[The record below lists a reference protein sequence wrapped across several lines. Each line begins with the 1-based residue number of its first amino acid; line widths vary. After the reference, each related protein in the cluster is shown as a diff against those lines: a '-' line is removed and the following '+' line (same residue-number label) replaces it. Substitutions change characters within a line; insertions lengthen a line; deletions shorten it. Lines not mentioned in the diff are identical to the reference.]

1 MGYSVLLVTPTYP
14 PVLGGS
20 EVEAQRVCDALRRRG
35 HHFEV
40 ACQGGAPMPV
50 VSRWT
55 DPHGTPV
62 RIFGHGVPAHR
73 RALALA
79 TGSALMLA
87 TGRYDIAYF
96 LMGGLHL
103 AAALPVARARGIP
116 ILMKFSGSNT
126 IRPLVASRLGRWELV
141 MLKRWAGRILVLNP
155 AMESEAVE
163 AGLPAERLGWMPNP
177 VDIEAFRPLDVRA
190 KTELRRRMNIPAG
203 ERIVLFVGRM
213 APEKRLHSLLDAFAI
228 TGAADPMARLVL
240 VGDGPLRGELEA
252 RVRAGNSRSQ
262 ITFTGALSG
271 DAVCQW
277 MQAADLFALVSEF
290 EGLPCSLIEAM
301 SAGLTAVVSDIA
313 ANKQLIP
320 DASRGRSAPVGD
332 VSAIAARMTE
342 ALADPAWRLEA
353 GALCRDDVAER
364 FSMDAVAGRYEA
376 LFAELAG

>member
-1 MGYSVLLVTPTYP
+1 
-14 PVLGGS
+14 
-20 EVEAQRVCDALRRRG
+20 
-35 HHFEV
+35 
-40 ACQGGAPMPV
+40 
-50 VSRWT
+50 
-55 DPHGTPV
+55 
-62 RIFGHGVPAHR
+62 
-73 RALALA
+73 
-79 TGSALMLA
+79 
-87 TGRYDIAYF
+87 
-96 LMGGLHL
+96 
-103 AAALPVARARGIP
+103 
-116 ILMKFSGSNT
+116 
-126 IRPLVASRLGRWELV
+126 

-332 VSAIAARMTE
+332 VAAIAARMTE